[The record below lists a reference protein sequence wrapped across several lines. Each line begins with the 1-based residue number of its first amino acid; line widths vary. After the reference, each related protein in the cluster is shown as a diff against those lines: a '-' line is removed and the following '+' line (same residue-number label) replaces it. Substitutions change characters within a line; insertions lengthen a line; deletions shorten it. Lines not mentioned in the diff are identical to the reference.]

1 MLKTGWPSLLA
12 ISLCALPAWSAEN
25 APRGVDFDREIRP
38 IFSDKCFTCHGPDG
52 AKRMANLRLDMADGG
67 AYSTRG
73 KYKIITPGDSA
84 KSRLF
89 ERVSAANQARRMP
102 PASAGKGLTP
112 QQVELIKQWIDQG
125 AKWEQHWAFVPP
137 KAAEAPAVKD
147 RAWVRNRIDD
157 FVLARLEKEGLKPSP
172 EADRATLLR
181 RVSYDLTGLP
191 PTLAELNSF
200 LADRAPDAY
209 ERRVDQLLQ
218 SPRYGERMAMQWMD
232 LARYADTH
240 GYHIDSQRD
249 MWLWRNW
256 LINAFNSNMH
266 YDQFTIEQL
275 AGDLLPNAT
284 TSQRIASGF
293 NRNHMINFEGGAI
306 PEEYQVEYVVDRVEA
321 TSTTWMGLTMGCARC
336 HDHKYDPIKQKE
348 FYQFFAFFNNVSEKG
363 LDGREGNAVPLLP
376 VPSAEQ
382 QTRQTQL
389 KQEIAV
395 REKALGE
402 ADVLARQRAWEQT
415 LLQQPPTKPQ
425 GLWAHYPLDGS
436 LADISGN
443 YRTARAVK
451 GDLTYSKGAVDRA
464 ADFDGETQ
472 VTFGHAPMFEREKPF
487 AVSAWI
493 RANGKEREALLQQ
506 IGDAAARRGFEIY
519 LDDFV
524 LTGIQQRSPLVY
536 IRLTNQWPQAAIE
549 VRTRDHVVYR
559 DAPRLITVNYDG
571 SGKAAGFRV
580 YLDGQPMPL
589 ETLKD
594 TLTGSASS
602 MADLSIGNKD
612 WGLPYR
618 GKLDDLRIYER
629 QLDAPEIAELAQQE
643 PLRAIVN
650 TLPAK
655 RSKEQN
661 EWIRNYYLSNAA
673 PAPERTSWAELK
685 TFRDQEKQLE
695 RAIPTTMVMDEEKD
709 KPRDTFIL
717 LRGDYR
723 NHGEKVTPGVPAVLP
738 PLPKD
743 QPANR
748 LTLAKWLVDPSNPLT
763 ARVAVNRYWQGY
775 FGTGLVKTA
784 ENFGSQGEAPS
795 HPELLDWLA
804 TEFVRSGWDMRAMQ
818 RLIVTSATYRQA
830 SRVTP
835 ELEKRDPENR
845 LLARGPRFRLPAE
858 MIRDGALYE
867 SGLLKE
873 KVGGPGVRPYQ
884 PKGLWREIAFGD
896 GFSAQAY
903 QQGHGDD
910 LYRRSM
916 YTFWKRTSPPPEM
929 ITFDAPDREKC
940 SARRLQT
947 NTPLQALV
955 LLNDTTYIEAARALA
970 RRMLTEGGSNVEKRI
985 GYGFRLATAR
995 QPAPKEVAVLRT
1007 ALTQSMQ
1014 DFRGHDD
1021 RAASLLNVGEAR
1033 FDSKVSKADMAAW
1046 TTVASMILNL
1056 DETITKE

>member
-1 MLKTGWPSLLA
+1 
-12 ISLCALPAWSAEN
+12 
-25 APRGVDFDREIRP
+25 
-38 IFSDKCFTCHGPDG
+38 
-52 AKRMANLRLDMADGG
+52 MANLRLDVPDGG
-67 AYSTRG
+67 AFTTRG
-73 KYKIITPGDSA
+73 KYKIIEPGDAA

-89 ERVSAANQARRMP
+89 ERVSEVKDGRRMP
-102 PASAGKGLTP
+102 PASAGKALTA

-125 AKWEQHWAFVPP
+125 AKWEQHWAFVAP
-137 KAAEAPAVKD
+137 KAAAAPAVKD
-147 RAWVRNRIDD
+147 GAWVRNRIDA

-191 PTLAELNSF
+191 PTLEELNSF
-200 LADRAPDAY
+200 LADHAPDAY

-376 VPSAEQ
+376 VPSDEQ
-382 QTRQTQL
+382 KTRQDQL
-389 KQEIAV
+389 KQAIAAH
-395 REKALGE
+395 EKTLGD
-402 ADVLARQRAWEQT
+402 AAVMARQRAWEQT
-415 LLQQPPTKPQ
+415 VLAEPMAKPR

-436 LADISGN
+436 LADLSGN
-443 YRTARAVK
+443 YRTARALK

-472 VTFGHAPMFEREKPF
+472 LTFGNTPVFERDKPF
-487 AVSAWI
+487 AITAFV
-493 RANGKEREALLQQ
+493 RAGGKERAALLQQ
-506 IGDAAARRGFEIY
+506 ISDAAERRGFEIY
-519 LDDFV
+519 FDDYI
-524 LTGIQQRSPLVY
+524 LAGIQQRIPVMY
-536 IRLTNQWPQAAIE
+536 IRLTNRWPQAAIE
-549 VRTRDHVVYR
+549 VRTREHVTYHG
-559 DAPRLITVNYDG
+559 DMSQIAVNYDG

-580 YLDGQPMPL
+580 FLDGQPMAL
-589 ETLKD
+589 EILKD
-594 TLTGSASS
+594 TLTGSTHA
-602 MADLSIGNKD
+602 ATDLSIGNKD
-612 WGLPYR
+612 FGLPYR
-618 GKLDDLRIYER
+618 GKLDDLRIYDR
-629 QLDAPEIAELAQQE
+629 QLDVAEIAELLHQE
-643 PLRAIVN
+643 PLHAVVN
-650 TLPAK
+650 TLAAK

-661 EWIRNYYLSNAA
+661 EWLRDYYLSNAA
-673 PAPERTSWAELK
+673 PAPERTAWSELK
-685 TFRDQEKQLE
+685 ALRDGEKQIE
-695 RAIPTTMVMDEEKD
+695 REIPTTMVMAEEKE
-709 KPRDTFIL
+709 KPRDTFL
-717 LRGDYR
+717 LQRGDYR
-723 NHGEKVTPGVPAVLP
+723 NHGDKVTPGVPAILP

-795 HPELLDWLA
+795 NPELLDWLA

-835 ELEKRDPENR
+835 ELLKRDPENR

-858 MIRDGALYE
+858 MIRDGALYQ

-884 PKGLWREIAFGD
+884 PKGLWEEIAFGD

-903 QQGHGDD
+903 EQGHGDD

-929 ITFDAPDREKC
+929 LTFDAPDREKC

-947 NTPLQALV
+947 NTPLQALL
-955 LLNDTTYIEAARALA
+955 LLNDTTYVEAARALA
-970 RRMLTEGGSNVEKRI
+970 QRMLSEGGANPDKRI
-985 GYGFRLATAR
+985 GYGFRLVTAR
-995 QPAPKEVAVLRT
+995 EPGKREVAVLRT
-1007 ALTQSMQ
+1007 ALAQSMQ
-1014 DFRGHDD
+1014 DYRGHDD
-1021 RAASLLNVGEAR
+1021 RAAQLLSVGEAPVR
-1033 FDSKVSKADMAAW
+1033 ASVSKADLAAW

>member
-1 MLKTGWPSLLA
+1 MLKIGWPSLFALG
-12 ISLCALPAWSAEN
+12 LWALPAWSAES
-25 APRGVDFDREIRP
+25 APRGVDFNREIRP
-38 IFSDKCFTCHGPDG
+38 ILSDNCFTCHGPD
-52 AKRMANLRLDMADGG
+52 ASKRMANLRLDMPDGG

-73 KYKIITPGDSA
+73 KYKIITPGDAA

-89 ERVSAANQARRMP
+89 ERISEASQARRMP
-102 PASAGKGLTP
+102 PATSGKSLTP

-137 KAAEAPAVKD
+137 KAAAAPEVKD
-147 RAWVRNRIDD
+147 RAWAHNRIDE

-181 RVSYDLTGLP
+181 RVTYDLTGLP
-191 PTLAELNSF
+191 PTLDELNSF

-209 ERRVDQLLQ
+209 ERRVDQLLK

-240 GYHIDSQRD
+240 GYHIDSHRD

-256 LINAFNSNMH
+256 LIQAFNNNMP

-284 TSQRIASGF
+284 LSQRIASGF

-321 TSTTWMGLTMGCARC
+321 TSITWMGLTMGCARC

-363 LDGREGNAVPLLP
+363 LDGRDGNAVPLLP
-376 VPSAEQ
+376 VPSDEQ
-382 QTRQTQL
+382 KARQAQL
-389 KQEIAV
+389 KQDIAA
-395 REKALGE
+395 REKTLGQ
-402 ADVLARQRAWEQT
+402 ADVLARQRTWEQT
-415 LLQQPPTKPQ
+415 LLNETPAKPQ

-436 LADISGN
+436 LADVSGN

-472 VTFGHAPMFEREKPF
+472 LTFGNAPVFERDKPF
-487 AVSAWI
+487 SVSAWV
-493 RANGKEREALLQQ
+493 RVGGKERAPLLQQ
-506 IGDAAARRGFEIY
+506 ISDAAARRGFEIY
-519 LDDFV
+519 FDDFV
-524 LTGIQQRSPLVY
+524 LTGIQQRSPLMY

-549 VRTRDHVVYR
+549 VRTRDHVTYR
-559 DAPRLITVNYDG
+559 GDLSQITVNYDG

-580 YLDGQPMPL
+580 YLDGNPMPL

-594 TLTGSASS
+594 TLTGATH
-602 MADLSIGNKD
+602 AAAELTIGDKEL
-612 WGLPYR
+612 GLPYR

-629 QLDAPEIAELAQQE
+629 QLDAPEIAELVNQQ

-661 EWIRNYYLSNAA
+661 EWIRNYYLSHAA
-673 PAPERTSWAELK
+673 PPAERASWAELK
-685 TFRDQEKQLE
+685 NYLDQEKQLE
-695 RAIPTTMVMDEEKD
+695 RAIPTTMVMSEEKD
-709 KPRDTFIL
+709 KPRDTFVL

-723 NHGEKVTPGVPAVLP
+723 NHGDKVTPGVPAVLP

-748 LTLAKWLVDPSNPLT
+748 LTLAKWLVDPAHPLT

-775 FGTGLVKTA
+775 FGTGLVKTT

-795 HPELLDWLA
+795 NPELLDWLA

-830 SRVTP
+830 SRVSP

-884 PKGLWREIAFGD
+884 PKGLWEEIAFGD
-896 GFSAQAY
+896 GFTAQSY
-903 QQGHGDD
+903 EQQHGDD

-940 SARRLQT
+940 SARRLLT

-970 RRMLTEGGSNVEKRI
+970 RRMLTEGGSSPEKRI
-985 GYGFRLATAR
+985 GYGFRLATSR
-995 QPAPKEVAVLRT
+995 QPAPREIAVLRT
-1007 ALTQSMQ
+1007 ALSQSMQ
-1014 DFRGHDD
+1014 DFRGHEDQ
-1021 RAASLLNVGEAR
+1021 AASLLNVGEAKL
-1033 FDSKVSKADMAAW
+1033 DTKVSKADLAAW